1 MSNKIMKVI
10 GFAMLLIA
18 APFAEAHTGLTQNGF
33 LSGVSHPLLG
43 LDHLL
48 AMLAVGIWAGRLGGK
63 TSWGLPLVFIAIMSV
78 SAIGWNMGLPGL
90 GSMLLIENGIAVS
103 LLLLG
108 LFIVFSIKLPAL
120 IGIMAVSLFAVFH
133 GVAHGI
139 ELPLAAS
146 PFWYVSG
153 FIFSTILLM
162 SAGVKT
168 GAARAERFQLLIRV
182 MGMLITSAGGW
193 MLLTN

>member
-1 MSNKIMKVI
+1 MSKNMKKVI
-10 GFAMLLIA
+10 GFVILLMVV
-18 APFAEAHTGLTQNGF
+18 PFAEAHTGVTQNG
-33 LSGVSHPLLG
+33 LMSGLLHPLLG

-48 AMLAVGIWAGRLGGK
+48 AMLAVGLWAGRMGAK
-63 TSWGLPLVFIAIMSV
+63 MSWSLPLVFIVIMSV
-78 SAIGWNMGLPGL
+78 SAIGSNMGLQGP

-108 LFIVFSIKLPAL
+108 LFIVFAIKLPAVTGML
-120 IGIMAVSLFAVFH
+120 VVGLFAVFH

-153 FIFSTILLM
+153 FVFTTTLLM
-162 SAGVKT
+162 GIGVKT
-168 GAARAERFQLLIRV
+168 GAARAERFQLYMRV
-182 MGMLITSAGGW
+182 TGMLIAGAGGW
-193 MLLTN
+193 LLLAN

>member
-18 APFAEAHTGLTQNGF
+18 APFAEAHTGLAQNGF
-33 LSGVSHPLLG
+33 MSGVSHPLLG

-48 AMLAVGIWAGRLGGK
+48 AMLALGLWAGRLGGK
-63 TSWGLPLVFIAIMSV
+63 ASWGLPLVFIAIMSV
-78 SAIGWNMGLPGL
+78 SAIGSQGL

-108 LFIVFSIKLPAL
+108 LFIVFAIKLPTF
-120 IGIMAVSLFAVFH
+120 IGMMTVSLFAVFH

-153 FIFSTILLM
+153 FVFSTALLM
-162 SAGVKT
+162 SVGVKT
-168 GAARAERFQLLIRV
+168 GTASVERFQLFIRV
-182 MGMLITSAGGW
+182 AGMVIASTGGW
-193 MLLTN
+193 MLLAN

>member
-1 MSNKIMKVI
+1 MKVI

-18 APFAEAHTGLTQNGF
+18 APFAEAHTGLAQNGF
-33 LSGVSHPLLG
+33 MSGVSHPLLG

-63 TSWGLPLVFIAIMSV
+63 SSWGLPLVFIAIMSV
-78 SAIGWNMGLPGL
+78 TAIGSNMGLPGL

-108 LFIVFSIKLPAL
+108 LFIVFSINLPTV
-120 IGIMAVSLFAVFH
+120 IGMITIGLFAVFH
-133 GVAHGI
+133 GVAHGTGW
-139 ELPLAAS
+139 PMAAS
-146 PFWYVSG
+146 PYWYVSG
-153 FIFSTILLM
+153 FIFSTVLLM
-162 SAGVKT
+162 SAGIKT

-182 MGMLITSAGGW
+182 AGMLIAGTGGW
-193 MLLTN
+193 MLLAN